1 MAVDPGR
8 KTWVRTSGCRS
19 WRRRPWTGLGR
30 SCRSRQSRRRAPSP
44 AADGR
49 PTRASAGCRA
59 ATRFG
64 IGWGQ
69 PRGGQSVPQAPT
81 RSGQADAD
89 CRYPIRQADRLAADK
104 PKYGTAGVG
113 AGEAVLAAET
123 PCAIWLAAPRHR
135 DHADARSRCR
145 ATLCPGPPDRS
156 PRAAWGSSGATMR
169 TAGIEARTAA
179 VDDAIDPVTVDLL
192 RAQIKA
198 EPLAHH
204 TSEEAADRMLLPMGR
219 ANDGSNRRSLR
230 STQHREHASLFRAR
244 PAVAPRATFGLR
256 LARMMLLTSG
266 LLCCNRNLLA
276 GGDSFGCRRFDFAG
290 RGRVG
295 PRLLESG
302 RRLIFDFDR
311 FEAGLGDAK
320 RRRSAVVIAS
330 PDRERA
336 TGADLLQQAGADQL
350 IDNLSGGFAFKVRRQ
365 FNSAI
370 VALRSRG
377 QNDELRIGKFRHR
390 DPPLGW
396 CGVVCRHHH
405 SPTLAMQPAGQDPEA
420 RLVPGTVTLPLCS
433 RTNASPFWIMLL
445 LVWGRSEHGMIPAA
459 STSLGDSVT

>member
-1 MAVDPGR
+1 
-8 KTWVRTSGCRS
+8 
-19 WRRRPWTGLGR
+19 
-30 SCRSRQSRRRAPSP
+30 
-44 AADGR
+44 
-49 PTRASAGCRA
+49 
-59 ATRFG
+59 
-64 IGWGQ
+64 
-69 PRGGQSVPQAPT
+69 
-81 RSGQADAD
+81 
-89 CRYPIRQADRLAADK
+89 
-104 PKYGTAGVG
+104 
-113 AGEAVLAAET
+113 
-123 PCAIWLAAPRHR
+123 
-135 DHADARSRCR
+135 
-145 ATLCPGPPDRS
+145 
-156 PRAAWGSSGATMR
+156 
-169 TAGIEARTAA
+169 
-179 VDDAIDPVTVDLL
+179 
-192 RAQIKA
+192 
-198 EPLAHH
+198 
-204 TSEEAADRMLLPMGR
+204 
-219 ANDGSNRRSLR
+219 
-230 STQHREHASLFRAR
+230 
-244 PAVAPRATFGLR
+244 
-256 LARMMLLTSG
+256 MLLTSG
-266 LLCCNRNLLA
+266 LLCCNGNLLT

-302 RRLIFDFDR
+302 RRLIFDIDR

-320 RRRSAVVIAS
+320 RHRSAVVIAS

-350 IDNLSGGFAFKVRRQ
+350 IDNLSGGFAFNVRRQ

-420 RLVPGTVTLPLCS
+420 RPVPGTVTLPLCS